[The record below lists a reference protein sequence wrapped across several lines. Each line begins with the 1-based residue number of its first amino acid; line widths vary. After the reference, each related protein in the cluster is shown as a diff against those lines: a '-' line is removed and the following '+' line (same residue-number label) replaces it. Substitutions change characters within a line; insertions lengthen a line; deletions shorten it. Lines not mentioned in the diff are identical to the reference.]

1 MKTQIWFLS
10 EHRQRAQKAEKETY
24 GKWRECELQDFRFI
38 HVGIW
43 ISNQELLKVLNTI
56 PQYASQCLALLF

>member
-24 GKWRECELQDFRFI
+24 GKWREC
-38 HVGIW
+38 VPNTMSYK
-43 ISNQELLKVLNTI
+43 ISDSYMLGYEFPIKN
-56 PQYASQCLALLF
+56 C